1 MISGRKSAVIERP
14 EAEREALRSQ
24 ILELKAQMRA
34 VIVAHNYQHPE
45 VQDIAD
51 FVGDSLELARKS
63 TELEAQAIVFCGVHF
78 MAETAAILNPDKKV
92 YLAHGTAGCPMADMI
107 DGNELREWKARYPG
121 AAVVC
126 YVNTTAE
133 VKAESD
139 ICCTSANAVKVV
151 ESVPQSEVV
160 FVPDENLG
168 KFVAARTKKNVTIH
182 PYPGYCVTHAR
193 LNAEQVKLARSLH
206 PDSPVVVHPECKPE
220 VAALADQ
227 VLSTSQM
234 VRYCK
239 ESNASSFLIG
249 TEMGILHRMRKE
261 APGKEFF
268 LVSNSL
274 ICPNMKK
281 TTLDSIL
288 ETMRSGR
295 NEVIVPE
302 DVRLRAR
309 RAVDR
314 MLAIV

>member
-1 MISGRKSAVIERP
+1 MSPGKKLAIVERP
-14 EAEREALRSQ
+14 EVDLAALRAE

-63 TELEAQAIVFCGVHF
+63 TELNARAIIFCGVHF
-78 MAETAAILNPDKKV
+78 MAETAAILNPDKAV

-107 DGNELREWKARYPG
+107 DAKELRQWKGKYPG
-121 AAVVC
+121 SAVVC

-139 ICCTSANAVKVV
+139 VCCTSANAVKIV
-151 ESVPQSEVV
+151 EAVPQDEVLL
-160 FVPDENLG
+160 VPDENLG
-168 KFVAARTKKNVTIH
+168 RFVAARTKKKVTLH
-182 PYPGYCVTHAR
+182 FYPGFCVTHAR
-193 LNAEQVKLARSLH
+193 LGAEQVKLARSLH

-220 VAALADQ
+220 VSALADA

-234 VRYCK
+234 IRFCK
-239 ESNASSFLIG
+239 ESPARSFLIG
-249 TEMGILHRMRKE
+249 TEMGIIHRMRRE
-261 APGKEFF
+261 APDKEFF
-268 LVSNSL
+268 LISNSL

-281 TTLDSIL
+281 TTLDSVVD
-288 ETMRSGR
+288 TMRSQR
-295 NEVIVPE
+295 NRVTVPE
-302 DVRLRAR
+302 DVRAKAK

-314 MLAIV
+314 MLQMV

>member
-1 MISGRKSAVIERP
+1 MTPGKRLDIIERP
-14 EAEREALRSQ
+14 EQELASLRAQ
-24 ILELKAQMRA
+24 ILDLKARMQA

-51 FVGDSLELARKS
+51 FVGDSLELSRKS
-63 TELEAQAIVFCGVHF
+63 TQIEARVIVFCGVHF
-78 MAETAAILNPDKKV
+78 MAETAAILNPDKTV

-107 DGNELREWKARYPG
+107 DARELRAWKAKYPR

-151 ESVPQSEVV
+151 ESIPQEEVL

-168 KFVAARTKKNVTIH
+168 RFVAARTNKKLTMH
-182 PYPGYCVTHAR
+182 YYPGYCVTHTR
-193 LNAEQVKLARSLH
+193 LSAEQVKLAHSLH
-206 PDSPVVVHPECKPE
+206 PGSPVVVHPECKPE
-220 VAALADQ
+220 VAALADA

-234 VRYCK
+234 IRYCHD
-239 ESNASSFLIG
+239 NPATSFLIG

-261 APGKEFF
+261 IPDKEFF
-268 LVSNSL
+268 IVSNSL

-281 TTLDSIL
+281 TTLESIL
-288 ETMRSGR
+288 DTMHSRR
-295 NEVIVPE
+295 NVVVVPE
-302 DVRLRAR
+302 EVRVKAK

-314 MLAIV
+314 MLEIV